1 MKTNDLIKT
10 RISGLKNCSNLF
22 YDFDGVMTD
31 NTVIVDEHGIESV
44 RVSRS
49 DGLAISELKKMGFAQ
64 AIFSTETNNVVS
76 MRAEKLGIPCIQ
88 GLEDKKSALL
98 DYCIESSINPELCVF
113 VGNEIND
120 LEVMNSVGYPICPSD
135 AHSKIISISRIVLN
149 TKGGN
154 GVIRELLNL
163 ITNEQTK
170 II

>member
-1 MKTNDLIKT
+1 M
-10 RISGLKNCSNLF
+10 
-22 YDFDGVMTD
+22 
-31 NTVIVDEHGIESV
+31 
-44 RVSRS
+44 
-49 DGLAISELKKMGFAQ
+49 
-64 AIFSTETNNVVS
+64 
-76 MRAEKLGIPCIQ
+76 Q

-98 DYCIESSINPELCVF
+98 DYCTESGINPEFCVF

-154 GVIRELLNL
+154 GVIRELLDL

>member
-1 MKTNDLIKT
+1 
-10 RISGLKNCSNLF
+10 
-22 YDFDGVMTD
+22 MTD
-31 NTVIVDEHGIESV
+31 NSVLVDEDGKESV
-44 RVSRS
+44 RVNRS
-49 DGLAISELKKMGFAQ
+49 DGLAIAELKKRGLIQ
-64 AIFSTETNNVVS
+64 IILSTEKNQVVTK
-76 MRAEKLGIPCIQ
+76 RAQKLGIPCLQ

-98 DYCIESSINPELCVF
+98 DYCTESGINPEFCVF

-154 GVIRELLNL
+154 GVIRELLDL

>member
-1 MKTNDLIKT
+1 MVNTNLGK
-10 RISGLKNCSNLF
+10 CSHLF

-31 NTVIVDEHGIESV
+31 NSVLVDEDGKESV
-44 RVSRS
+44 RVNRS
-49 DGLAISELKKMGFAQ
+49 DGLAIAELKKRGLIQ
-64 AIFSTETNNVVS
+64 IILSTEKNQVVTK
-76 MRAEKLGIPCIQ
+76 RAQKLGIPCLQ

-98 DYCIESSINPELCVF
+98 DYCTESGINPEFCVF

-154 GVIRELLNL
+154 GVIRELLDL
-163 ITNEQTK
+163 ITNEQSK